1 MQNTNAILTG
11 LSDFH
16 KLVVTILKINSL
28 KNKHLEINYK
38 NYKHFDQSYFKEH
51 LKTAFSNNDIQTYKD
66 FEIIV
71 IKILDHRGTLKRKI
85 LRVEQLRNEI
95 MKKYQFEEFFLKN
108 LLNKSLKACKKQN
121 ILLVDCIKMKEKC
134 FLLV

>member
-1 MQNTNAILTG
+1 MQNTNTILTG
-11 LSDFH
+11 LSDFD

-28 KNKHLEINYK
+28 KNKPLEINYR
-38 NYKHFDQSYFKEH
+38 NYKHFDQPSFKEH
-51 LKTAFSNNDIQTYKD
+51 LKTAFSNNDMQTCED

-71 IKILDHRGTLKRKI
+71 VKILDHRATLKMKI

-95 MKKYQFEEFFLKN
+95 MKRSQFEKIFLKN
-108 LLNKSLKACKKQN
+108 LTNNACRKQN